1 MSKPVVTIQD
11 WAVVQ
16 SVISPSYEELLPG
29 KHLMGKVYRT
39 NESVEARLIYT
50 SRILSVDRG
59 EGVVE
64 TLNTRYRLGRACEE
78 YRMWESGQDDNQ
90 RTINVRQPQLMRYM
104 NLPKE
109 GSGIS

>member
-39 NESVEARLIYT
+39 DESMEGRFIYT
-50 SRILSVDRG
+50 SRILIVDRG

-64 TLNTRYRLGRACEE
+64 TLNTKYRLGRACEE
-78 YRMWESGQDDNQ
+78 YSMWESGHDDHQ
-90 RTINVRQPQLMRYM
+90 RTINVRRPQLLHYM